1 MMIIANKC
9 AYCGSP
15 IPEGK
20 RWVREKIYEPA
31 FTGRDPLY
39 RRYHAELFEAQE
51 LSCWEKHEM
60 EREFARIA
68 A

>member
-1 MMIIANKC
+1 MIIAANKC

-15 IPEGK
+15 IEEGQ
-20 RWVREKIYEPA
+20 RWVREKIYEVA
-31 FTGRDPLY
+31 FTGRDPRY
-39 RRYHAELFEAQE
+39 HRYHAELFEGQE

-60 EREFARIA
+60 EKEVARIA